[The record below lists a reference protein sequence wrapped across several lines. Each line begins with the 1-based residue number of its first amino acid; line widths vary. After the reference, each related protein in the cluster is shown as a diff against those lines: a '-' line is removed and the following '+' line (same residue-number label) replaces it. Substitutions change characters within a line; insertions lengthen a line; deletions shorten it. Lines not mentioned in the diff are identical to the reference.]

1 VDKAAEAAEA
11 AAASP
16 NAMGGNLIII
26 VQTYQKHGEVTS
38 ALAYI
43 SHFLSADMVSG
54 YNWLTHCIRHKKH
67 GRLWERVLPSVIL
80 SFSPLP

>member
-26 VQTYQKHGEVTS
+26 V
-38 ALAYI
+38 
-43 SHFLSADMVSG
+43 
-54 YNWLTHCIRHKKH
+54 
-67 GRLWERVLPSVIL
+67 
-80 SFSPLP
+80 